1 MSRIL
6 ITGGSSYLGQH
17 LVPLARE
24 EHEICYT
31 FYNRDPLNLPQG
43 RYVDVRDAQ
52 AVKKLVTE
60 FAPDVIIHTAG
71 SNRSPD
77 MTEVIVEGAESVRAA
92 AYFANARLIHISTD
106 VIFDGKNGPYR
117 ESDTPNP
124 IHAYGRAKTAAE
136 AIIRRHHSYVIVR
149 TSLIYGLK
157 LIDMGTQW
165 MVNALRTG
173 EPVTLFT
180 DQIRNPIWANTL
192 SLACL
197 ELAQN
202 NFVGVL
208 NVAGRQ
214 VMSRAAFGLKLLG
227 WWNVVDRASLNSG
240 KSDPD
245 KYPQD
250 CRLDLSLAEQVL
262 HTPLFGVDEVF
273 ALHQTPG

>member
-17 LVPLARE
+17 LIPLARE

-77 MTEVIVEGAESVRAA
+77 MSQVIVEGAENVRAA
-92 AYFANARLIHISTD
+92 AYFSNARLIHISTD
-106 VIFDGKNGPYR
+106 VIFDGKNAPYR
-117 ESDTPNP
+117 ENDPP
-124 IHAYGRAKTAAE
+124 QPVHAYGRAKVAAE

-157 LIDMGTQW
+157 LLDMGTQW
-165 MVNALRTG
+165 MINALRTG

-197 ELAQN
+197 ELTQN
-202 NFVGVL
+202 SFVGIL

-214 VMSRAAFGLKLLG
+214 VMSRAEFGLKLLG
-227 WWNVVDRASLNSG
+227 WWNVVDRTSLTTG
-240 KSDPD
+240 KSIPEQF
-245 KYPQD
+245 PQD
-250 CRLDLSLAEQVL
+250 CRLDLSLAAQVL
-262 HTPLFGVDEVF
+262 RTPLLGVDEVF
-273 ALHQTPG
+273 ALHQPV